1 MLEVGV
7 EDFHSLGGV
16 NVNPATSTACPKREE
31 RQKLRSIGKNVF
43 LFTVSEGFTWLAEKV
58 IFL

>member
-16 NVNPATSTACPKREE
+16 NVKPATSTAWTKREE
-31 RQKLRSIGKNVF
+31 RQKLRMQEIKFF
-43 LFTVSEGFTWLAEKV
+43 LFTVFEGITGLEKIFTFW
-58 IFL
+58 